1 MAVDIRVFRLIRE
14 ARNNFCI
21 FWQNFHLVKLIQT
34 YFGINIV
41 PDSRN
46 NLAEVIRINENEPSD
61 KQSQFFQKT
70 NDGKQILRD
79 MMNGYIPTE
88 ITQAEKQG
96 FSSPDAS
103 WFKGDSIE
111 LVKRK
116 LLNDDAKI
124 YDFLDRAKLEMLVN
138 QHLNGEQNRR
148 LLVWSLLN
156 VETWLESEEGL
167 SA

>member
-1 MAVDIRVFRLIRE
+1 M
-14 ARNNFCI
+14 
-21 FWQNFHLVKLIQT
+21 K
-34 YFGINIV
+34 
-41 PDSRN
+41 
-46 NLAEVIRINENEPSD
+46 
-61 KQSQFFQKT
+61 
-70 NDGKQILRD
+70 
-79 MMNGYIPTE
+79 GYIPTE

-96 FSSPDAS
+96 FASPDAS
-103 WFKGDSIE
+103 WFKGESIE
-111 LVKRK
+111 FVKRK
-116 LLNDDAKI
+116 LLNGHAKI

>member
-1 MAVDIRVFRLIRE
+1 
-14 ARNNFCI
+14 
-21 FWQNFHLVKLIQT
+21 
-34 YFGINIV
+34 
-41 PDSRN
+41 
-46 NLAEVIRINENEPSD
+46 
-61 KQSQFFQKT
+61 
-70 NDGKQILRD
+70 
-79 MMNGYIPTE
+79 MMKGYIPTE

-103 WFKGDSIE
+103 WFKGESIE